1 MKTLLDYIQE
11 AREYFS
17 QEFNIEEIKTLFMG
31 MYENDEFDEELMK
44 ELCPYNMDVRTLT
57 AIMTAYFY
65 SKTGMGGK
73 VTDETCQRFL
83 DMIHKQPVDRIKRI
97 LGAGG
102 EGMVY
107 DLGNNRIMKMV
118 FDTDF
123 VGSSANTLKTYMK
136 MVGNHYKTLPNIYKV
151 TKNFIIRENV
161 VPATTKCRKYYDVA
175 TTRYPGLD
183 RFGGTMEQCFAHG
196 KAIEFNAI
204 VPKTKETE
212 EVGKWLLNLISDLKS
227 IGVSIENNLG
237 DFKPANL
244 GETKD
249 GRVVYFDW

>member
-1 MKTLLDYIQE
+1 MKTLLDYIRE
-11 AREYFS
+11 AREYFNP
-17 QEFNIEEIKTLFMG
+17 EFGIEEVKTLFMG
-31 MYENDEFDEELMK
+31 MYDDDEFDDVLLK
-44 ELCPYNMDVRTLT
+44 NLCPHNMDVRALD
-57 AIMTAYFY
+57 AILTAYFY

-73 VTDETCQRFL
+73 VTDETCRKFL

-107 DLGNNRIMKMV
+107 DLGNNRILKII

-123 VGSSANTLKTYMK
+123 VGSNTQTLATYRR
-136 MVGNHYKTLPNIYKV
+136 MVGKYYKTLPNIYKV

-161 VPATTKCRKYYDVA
+161 EPATTKCRKYYEVA
-175 TTRYPGLD
+175 TTRYPGLEK
-183 RFGGTMEQCFAHG
+183 FGGTMERCFALG
-196 KAIEFNAI
+196 KADVFDTV

-212 EVGKWLLNLISDLKS
+212 EVGKWLLDLIADLES
-227 IGVSIENNLG
+227 IGTSIEGNLG